1 MINNWYKEYN
11 ISLEL
16 KRMLFCSIASSK
28 CLAVTSNDAVFMSAL
43 LPHTQPN
50 LHPENNEQLSALKM
64 VTNVSTPLP
73 PSITLY
79 KIIHLGK
86 ICNMLMSHC
95 KYDTRLIYANCDRIN
110 NRSNTPKKDKW
121 SPS

>member
-16 KRMLFCSIASSK
+16 KRMLFCSIASNK
-28 CLAVTSNDAVFMSAL
+28 ILVVTSNVGVPMSDVSTPP
-43 LPHTQPN
+43 PHPN

-64 VTNVSTPLP
+64 VTNVSTPLS

-95 KYDTRLIYANCDRIN
+95 KYDTWLIYANYDRIN
-110 NRSNTPKKDKW
+110 NRSNTLKNEEY
-121 SPS
+121 

>member
-1 MINNWYKEYN
+1 MINNWYKEYNYN

-16 KRMLFCSIASSK
+16 KRMLFCSIASIK
-28 CLAVTSNDAVFMSAL
+28 CTVVTRNDAVSVSAL
-43 LPHTQPN
+43 LPHTH

-95 KYDTRLIYANCDRIN
+95 KYDTWLIYANYDRIN
-110 NRSNTPKKDKW
+110 NRSNTLKNEEY
-121 SPS
+121 